1 MGEIAEMLKKAYD
14 SLCQHL
20 PPQPSSSSTEQAPLA
35 AKRTHECEWCM
46 KREVK
51 PEVARL
57 REMEVSAE
65 QLTPEW
71 YESRESRI
79 TASDIPS
86 ILCRGN
92 TSRIEVLRRKTGINK
107 KPFSAFANQ
116 AMEHGRKHE
125 DQAIKLYEEESGHR
139 VLPFGLLVDP
149 ERAWLGASPDG
160 ITYCGISI
168 ECKCP
173 YSRTIRPGEVPAHY
187 MDQVQT
193 QLFVSQLKKAAF
205 VQWNTFQDVFDV
217 TYVDYDEDWYE
228 DNVGK
233 MYAFYEQ
240 MQEVKKDPTKIVKYE
255 RKKKRKQPTPRK
267 AAVTIVSDDNNDE
280 DCASSSGS
288 SSESGGNTK
297 KSKFFTPV
305 KTNFLFNF

>member
-1 MGEIAEMLKKAYD
+1 MAMGEIAEMLKKAYD

-20 PPQPSSSSTEQAPLA
+20 PPPAQEANSETSPSSITRRA
-35 AKRTHECEWCM
+35 THECVWCTN
-46 KREVK
+46 RQVK
-51 PEVARL
+51 PEVSRL

-107 KPFSAFANQ
+107 KAFSAFANQ

-125 DQAIKLYEEESGHR
+125 DQAIKLYEQESGHR

-149 ERAWLGASPDG
+149 ERPWLGASPDG

-233 MYAFYEQ
+233 MYSFYEQ
-240 MQEVKKDPTKIVKYE
+240 MQEVKKDPSKIVKYE

-267 AAVTIVSDDNNDE
+267 APITIVDDDNDDE
-280 DCASSSGS
+280 ASGSNGESSG
-288 SSESGGNTK
+288 EK
-297 KSKFFTPV
+297 RSKFFTPV
-305 KTNFLFNF
+305 KTNFQFSF

>member
-1 MGEIAEMLKKAYD
+1 MAMAEIAGMLKKAYD

-20 PPQPSSSSTEQAPLA
+20 PPQPASASSIAPPSSTTA
-35 AKRTHECEWCM
+35 RSHECEWCT

-57 REMEVSAE
+57 RGMEVSAE

-71 YESRESRI
+71 FESRESRI

-86 ILCRGN
+86 ILCRGSM
-92 TSRIEVLRRKTGINK
+92 SRIEVLRRKTGINK

-149 ERAWLGASPDG
+149 ERPWLGASPDG

-193 QLFVSQLKKAAF
+193 QLFVSKLRKSAF

-217 TYVDYDEDWYE
+217 TYIDYDEDWYE

-233 MYAFYEQ
+233 LYSFYEQ

-255 RKKKRKQPTPRK
+255 RKKKRKQPTPK
-267 AAVTIVSDDNNDE
+267 NPPITIVSDDNDE
-280 DCASSSGS
+280 GSSGGSSSGS
-288 SSESGGNTK
+288 GTK
-297 KSKFFTPV
+297 RSKFFTPV